1 MRDGSI
7 HSPNEGAFCSRPLA
21 YRQTF
26 RRLDSMLI
34 ENSFRAAMICGA
46 LLLIGP
52 TIFAQA
58 RIGSIQG
65 VVKDPGGAL
74 VPNATITVTQPLTG
88 YRQTTQTDAQGA
100 FKLVNVP
107 FNTYKVR
114 AEANG
119 FQPAEESIDLE
130 TTIPHNLELSLSV
143 EETTAAVT
151 ITTNG
156 AAMLETDRTSSD
168 TDISQ
173 TILERPL
180 GAAPSRAIESI
191 VASTPGFVTD
201 DNGRMH
207 PRGSESQVQYVIDGV
222 PVTDNMSAI
231 FSTSLDARTLRTV
244 EVLTGGIPA
253 EFGDKL
259 AGVINVNTRSG
270 LEGPTQGS
278 VSFSGG
284 SFSTGEVGADF
295 STHTKKFGLLANL
308 SATTSQRY
316 LDPPS
321 IDNFHNFGRSGK
333 GFFRLDYQFDQN
345 NSLRGSFTF
354 GGSNFQVPNRL
365 EQETA
370 GQNVRQRLRDNS
382 QSFTFQ
388 HIFSPTAVGQISV
401 FNRRGTA
408 ELTSNPLSTPVVA
421 FQDRTLQNYGGLASL
436 ALTRGTH
443 NIKFGGQVT
452 ITPVEE
458 NFSFY
463 PTRPFDDIV
472 DEDGT
477 VFPNPVNSFTAAN
490 PFSFAGRRTGRT
502 LSVYAQDRFPL
513 FKNFTLDVGLR
524 YDNYRLLVK
533 EDGFSPR
540 VGIAYYIPRT
550 KTTLRASYNRLFQP
564 PPAENLLL
572 ASSAQ
577 SVALSPIS
585 VIRGTTTLNPIR
597 PDKENAF
604 EVGAQQLLTRFFRL
618 NMSVYQKRI
627 ENFADKDQFFETGVI
642 FPIAI
647 SRGRV
652 TGEELRLESTDVR
665 GFRGFV
671 SYANAHAY
679 GVTPIIGG
687 LFLGEDVQS
696 LELAGQKFSA
706 DHDQRNSL
714 QFQVSY
720 NHPKGVYAIFNG
732 RYDSGVP
739 TDVEPGTTP
748 AQFTAAGFDPRLYNE
763 IDFQR
768 GRVRPR
774 TILNLSVGADLFQKE
789 RTSLNVQFDVQNLTN
804 EMFLYNFE
812 SVFSGTHVGFPRL
825 FSGRLALRFK

>member
-1 MRDGSI
+1 MFQGRVKRV
-7 HSPNEGAFCSRPLA
+7 ACSLA
-21 YRQTF
+21 
-26 RRLDSMLI
+26 
-34 ENSFRAAMICGA
+34 AALA
-46 LLLIGP
+46 LCA
-52 TIFAQA
+52 TVFAQA
-58 RIGSIQG
+58 RIGTIQG
-65 VVKDPGGAL
+65 TVKDPNGAV
-74 VPNATITVTQPLTG
+74 VPNAKVTVTQSVTG
-88 YRQTTQTDAQGA
+88 YNQAAQADADGA

-107 FNTYKVR
+107 FNTYTVR
-114 AEANG
+114 AEAPG
-119 FQPAEESIDLE
+119 FQSVEQSVDLE
-130 TTIPHNLELSLSV
+130 STIPVQLDLALAV
-143 EETTAAVT
+143 AGTAETVTVTSGGEAA
-151 ITTNG
+151 
-156 AAMLETDRTSSD
+156 LETDKTSSD
-168 TDISQ
+168 TAISQ
-173 TILERPL
+173 TILERPT
-180 GAAPSRAIESI
+180 GASPSRAIESV

-207 PRGSESQVQYVIDGV
+207 PRGSESQVQYVVDGV

-231 FSTSLDARTLRTV
+231 FSTSIDARTARTV

-259 AGVINVNTRSG
+259 AGVVNVNTRSG

-278 VSFSGG
+278 LSFSGG

-316 LDPPS
+316 LDPPT
-321 IDNFHNFGRSGK
+321 IDNFHNFGRTGK

-365 EQETA
+365 EQEIA
-370 GQNVRQRLRDNS
+370 GQDARQRLRDSS

-388 HIFSPTAVGQISV
+388 HIFSTTAVAQVSF

-421 FQDRTLQNYGGLASL
+421 FQDRTLQNYGGIASL

-443 NIKFGGQVT
+443 DLKFGGQVT
-452 ITPVEE
+452 VTPVRED
-458 NFSFY
+458 FSFY
-463 PTRPFDDIV
+463 PTAAFDDIV
-472 DEDGT
+472 GEDGT
-477 VFPNPVNSFTAAN
+477 VFPNPVNGFTAAN
-490 PFSFAGRRTGRT
+490 PFHFAGRKTGRT
-502 LSVYAQDRFPL
+502 LSAYAQDHFTL
-513 FKNFTLDVGLR
+513 FKNFTLDAGLR
-524 YDNYRLLVK
+524 YDNYRLLVG

-540 VGIAYYIPRT
+540 VGAAYYIPRT

-572 ASSAQ
+572 AGSTQAA
-577 SVALSPIS
+577 ALSPVS
-585 VIRGTTTLNPIR
+585 VIRGTATLNPIL

-604 EVGAQQLLTRFFRL
+604 EVGAQQLLTRSFRL
-618 NMSVYQKRI
+618 NLSVYQKRI

-652 TGEELRLESTDVR
+652 TGEELRLESTDIR
-665 GFRGFV
+665 GFRGFI

-696 LELAGQKFSA
+696 LGQAGEKFSA
-706 DHDQRNSL
+706 DHDQRNAL
-714 QFQVSY
+714 QFQLSY
-720 NHPKGVYAIFNG
+720 NHPSGVYAIFNG

-739 TDVEPGTTP
+739 TDVEPGMTL
-748 AQFTAAGFDPRLYNE
+748 AEFTAAGFDPRFYDE

-774 TILNLSVGADLFQKE
+774 TILNLSVGADLLRNE
-789 RTSLNVQFDVQNLTN
+789 RTSVNVQFDVQNLTN
-804 EMFLYNFE
+804 ELFLYNFE

-825 FSGRLALRFK
+825 FSGRLALHFK